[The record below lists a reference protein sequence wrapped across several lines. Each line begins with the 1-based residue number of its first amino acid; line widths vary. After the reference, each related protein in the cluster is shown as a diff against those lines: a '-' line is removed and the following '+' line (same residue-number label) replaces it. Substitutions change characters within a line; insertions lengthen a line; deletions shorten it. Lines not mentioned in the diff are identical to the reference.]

1 MATTKNGINY
11 PDNYSA
17 MADIPNDLKEMAESI
32 DTAIE
37 NNKYNDEDIIARLDN
52 IDDNIENLDK
62 KHDKEVKKI
71 NNKITAIEK
80 QFPTRTRRR
89 RNNNNNRQ

>member
-1 MATTKNGINY
+1 MATTKNGIKY

-17 MADIPNDLKEMAESI
+17 IADIPEDLKKMAESI

-37 NNKYNDEDIIARLDN
+37 NNKYNDEDIIAKLDD

-62 KHDKEVKKI
+62 KHDKEVEKI
-71 NNKITAIEK
+71 NNKITVIEK